1 MSRKPHPTPQ
11 ADLELSEEDAYAHL
25 VLVANDNATDADRK
39 KLIKAGILSPDP
51 DQKAIEDKQTPVAPA
66 PTKAPPA
73 QLPSLARGNAIRYI
87 IAYANGRKPSRIM
100 RELGIDWG
108 DIQRYRWSDP
118 QFAVVQDFV
127 ERERHHLLALKA
139 SEAAEGLMDGTID
152 PKEVNAKIITFV
164 LERLRRES
172 FSDPKNA
179 QGGGGPAKGGGVTY
193 NITFNGSQSPNLCG
207 LRVGNPAEPPVIDIK
222 AE

>member
-1 MSRKPHPTPQ
+1 MSRKPHQ
-11 ADLELSEEDAYAHL
+11 AAKNDLNLSEEDAYAHL

-39 KLIKAGILSPDP
+39 KLIKAGILSPEP
-51 DQKAIEDKQTPVAPA
+51 DQKAIGNKQTPVAHA

-73 QLPSLARGNAIRYI
+73 QLPSVARGNAVRYL
-87 IAYANGRKPSRIM
+87 IAYANGQKPSRIM
-100 RELGIDWG
+100 KDLGIEWG

-152 PKEVNAKIITFV
+152 PKEVNAKIVTFI
-164 LERLRRES
+164 LERLRRDS
-172 FSDPKNA
+172 YSDPKNA
-179 QGGGGPAKGGGVTY
+179 QGGGGQAKGGGVTY
-193 NITFNGSQSPNLCG
+193 NITFNGSPQANLCG
-207 LRVGNPAEPPVIDIK
+207 LRVGNPTEQPIIDIK
-222 AE
+222 TE